1 LLIIADASKAPE
13 LFKKSANVFVRM
25 AEEEVIGSAAYIQNF
40 NAEDLK
46 SFVAED
52 EETAE

>member
-1 LLIIADASKAPE
+1 
-13 LFKKSANVFVRM
+13 M